1 MGKVLS
7 FIGAKGS
14 FMDWANNAIMT
25 ATNVSFFRST
35 KGYAGLFN
43 GSTSKIDAGTPDT
56 LVGDKTFVAW
66 VKPYGW
72 GENSQGR
79 IFDNGK
85 LIIGA
90 YGSSEY
96 IIVSSDGATAAF
108 TNAFM
113 IILNKWNHVVVTRT
127 AAGIATIYIN
137 GIDETFSSASGT
149 PVVGSTNLI
158 IGTNDGQTRTFD
170 GLIVK
175 AEIHDHLFT
184 AKEIADEYKLFLNSA
199 PIISEKFPKY
209 GPWNK
214 PHDTSRY
221 QDEGLLLH
229 YNMIKSVGERLV
241 DISDNEDS
249 GVAHGPIQSLQGLK
263 CDGVDDYVS
272 VNLPLTPAATVKTIA
287 FRIKLATTTEM
298 IYEGQSNDLLILANA
313 GTLQASD
320 YDKIYVNGVESDTV
334 LADKWM
340 NVVVTS
346 STVVDN
352 NTPSLGYNS
361 GTFDYGC
368 FEIED
373 FQIWSTEW
381 TDQDVKNHNNGFVR
395 NTLVDDLSYEG
406 VGNTPRSW
414 RSPEGTY
421 TVQEMV
427 AKDSVLEHEAGT
439 KYMES
444 ASSNKPIAIQSKVA
458 HGTWYFSFYNDNNT
472 IRSIRIPFI
481 SDRIG
486 THAHTIGYSFV
497 SGVGMVGIYRSSVGG
512 GVTVMNSSAA
522 YVVDDTN
529 YDIKIERTLVGVF
542 TMWIRGG
549 AHGPVWILANSDGG
563 GSNPG
568 SDNVNNTSE
577 YFVNSSDEDSRV
589 FNILVKNGLTQ

>member
-1 MGKVLS
+1 VVHAPTGNIQKVVFYDHPLTEKERSDVYRS
-7 FIGAKGS
+7 F
-14 FMDWANNAIMT
+14 
-25 ATNVSFFRST
+25 
-35 KGYAGLFN
+35 L
-43 GSTSKIDAGTPDT
+43 
-56 LVGDKTFVAW
+56 
-66 VKPYGW
+66 
-72 GENSQGR
+72 Q
-79 IFDNGK
+79 
-85 LIIGA
+85 
-90 YGSSEY
+90 
-96 IIVSSDGATAAF
+96 AAP
-108 TNAFM
+108 
-113 IILNKWNHVVVTRT
+113 L
-127 AAGIATIYIN
+127 
-137 GIDETFSSASGT
+137 
-149 PVVGSTNLI
+149 
-158 IGTNDGQTRTFD
+158 
-170 GLIVK
+170 
-175 AEIHDHLFT
+175 
-184 AKEIADEYKLFLNSA
+184 
-199 PIISEKFPKY
+199 ISEKFPKY

-249 GVAHGPIQSLQGLK
+249 GVAHGPIASLPGLK
-263 CDGVDDYVS
+263 FDGVDDYVS

-298 IYEGQSNDLLILANA
+298 IYEGQSNDILIQANA
-313 GTLQASD
+313 GTLEYSD
-320 YDKIYVNGVESDTV
+320 FDKAYINGMESDIV
-334 LADKWM
+334 YADRWM

-346 STVVDN
+346 STAVDN
-352 NTPSLGYNS
+352 NTPSIGYNS
-361 GTFDYGC
+361 TLFTYGA
-368 FEIED
+368 FEIEN
-373 FQIWSTEW
+373 FQVWSEEFTERMAK
-381 TDQDVKNHNNGFVR
+381 DYSNGFAR
-395 NTLVDDLSYEG
+395 NTLSDDFLYEG
-406 VGNTPRSW
+406 VDNTPREW

-421 TVQEMV
+421 IVREMA

-589 FNILVKNGLTQ
+589 FNILVKNGLIQ